1 MNPPIPPIMN
11 TAYLLIGSNLGDRK
25 LYLEQATL
33 YLAQKCGRIVQ
44 QSALYETAP
53 WGIQE
58 QPNYLNQAIALETA
72 LHPEELMIALLQ
84 IEELMG
90 RIRTVKYG
98 PRTIDLDILFYDQV
112 IMNSQLLKLPHPA
125 LQDRRFALT
134 ALAEIAPNLVHPILK
149 KSILTLLLKCTDD
162 SNVQKKI
169 N

>member
-1 MNPPIPPIMN
+1 MNPPTPPIMN
-11 TAYLLIGSNLGDRK
+11 TAYLLTGSNLGDRE
-25 LYLEQATL
+25 LYLEQASL

-58 QPNYLNQAIALETA
+58 QPNYLNQAIALETL
-72 LHPEELMIALLQ
+72 LHPEELMNSLLQ

-98 PRTIDLDILFYDQV
+98 PRTIDLDILFYNRV

-134 ALAEIAPNLVHPILK
+134 ALAEIAPNLIHPILN
-149 KSILTLLLKCTDD
+149 KSVKNLLLACTDD

>member
-1 MNPPIPPIMN
+1 MY
-11 TAYLLIGSNLGDRK
+11 TAYLLTGSNLGERE
-25 LYLEQATL
+25 LYLEQASI
-33 YLAQKCGRIVQ
+33 YLTQRCGRIVQ

-58 QPNYLNQAIALETA
+58 QPSFLNQAIAIKTLLT
-72 LHPEELMIALLQ
+72 PEELMNSLLH

-98 PRTIDLDILFYDQV
+98 PRTIDLDILLYDQI
-112 IMNSQLLKLPHPA
+112 IMNSQLLKLPHPS
-125 LQDRRFALT
+125 LPERRFALT
-134 ALAEIAPNLVHPILK
+134 ALAEIAPDLVHPILK
-149 KSILTLLLKCTDD
+149 KTVKTLLSACTDN

>member
-1 MNPPIPPIMN
+1 MN
-11 TAYLLIGSNLGDRK
+11 TAYLLTGSNLGDRE
-25 LYLEQATL
+25 LYLEQATI

-58 QPNYLNQAIALETA
+58 QPNYLNQAIVLETS
-72 LHPEELMIALLQ
+72 LNPEELMHSLLQ

-90 RIRTVKYG
+90 RIRTIKYG
-98 PRTIDLDILFYDQV
+98 PRTIDLDILFFNQV
-112 IMNSQLLKLPHPA
+112 ISDTELLKLPHPA

-134 ALAEIAPNLVHPILK
+134 ALAEIAPNIIHPILK
-149 KSILTLLLKCTDD
+149 KSVKTLLLVCTDV
-162 SNVQKKI
+162 SNVQKKM